1 MGCRSKELISVLQ
14 SNFLRVFYEAE
25 ITEFVA
31 VSLLFTFKRLGLKL
45 VYLPSNLIQLLVS
58 IKHKVSFPLFGL
70 MGMYDAISKL
80 FVDNFHFFI
89 FESCLTNLS
98 YKLLS
103 QSCLKKL
110 FHMGMVKVSN

>member
-45 VYLPSNLIQLLVS
+45 VYLPSNLKRLLVS

-80 FVDNFHFFI
+80 FVDNFHFFFLKVASQI
-89 FESCLTNLS
+89 CLINYSHKVVSKSCFTWAW
-98 YKLLS
+98 
-103 QSCLKKL
+103 
-110 FHMGMVKVSN
+110 